1 MARNPNAKRM
11 GQGAATGALSGA
23 TAGYMATGNPFVAAA
38 GGLGGG
44 IVGALLSRPGDDEK
58 ALRARMRKLERGVLG
73 DEEAAIMSRFVDPTI
88 AAAAEEQVRSRA
100 IASPGA
106 TTGAQA
112 RQQILRQQAARGDIR
127 EASAEGALAVAD
139 LGERRRN
146 AALDIRRRLAGE
158 ESRRDAQ
165 FRSGLFEGALDVASM
180 LGTNR
185 AIRDLGAE
193 QERRLLAQ
201 EVAAARAAAPANAVD
216 IDSLE
221 LGGGIVPSR
230 DDLEAGMAA
239 TRAALDAQAMR
250 DPVTAENVDS
260 FLMDPRVPVAP
271 GTDRAPVGTL
281 GTGLGLRDRSS
292 IGSGPAVERSDD
304 VRRSLR
310 KERDNARISDMFKF
324 AGDDSMFT
332 LLQDDGT
339 LDDVLNMSDNE
350 YKDYTEEYMPLGS
363 GLVQKMGG

>member
-1 MARNPNAKRM
+1 
-11 GQGAATGALSGA
+11 
-23 TAGYMATGNPFVAAA
+23 
-38 GGLGGG
+38 
-44 IVGALLSRPGDDEK
+44 
-58 ALRARMRKLERGVLG
+58 
-73 DEEAAIMSRFVDPTI
+73 
-88 AAAAEEQVRSRA
+88 
-100 IASPGA
+100 
-106 TTGAQA
+106 
-112 RQQILRQQAARGDIR
+112 
-127 EASAEGALAVAD
+127 
-139 LGERRRN
+139 
-146 AALDIRRRLAGE
+146 
-158 ESRRDAQ
+158 
-165 FRSGLFEGALDVASM
+165 M

-250 DPVTAENVDS
+250 DPVTAENVDR

-292 IGSGPAVERSDD
+292 IGSGPAVERSED
-304 VRRSLR
+304 VQLSLR
-310 KERDNARISDMFKF
+310 GERDNARISDMFKF
-324 AGDDSMFT
+324 AGDDSLFT

-350 YKDYTEEYMPLGS
+350 YNDYMAEYMTLGG
-363 GLVQKMGG
+363 GLVQKMGD